1 MPLFDDAGLI
11 PAAQITNPARTVGDA
26 AGTMNQIIAE
36 YGGVVEH
43 TIERRSA
50 LQGWVPLRPV
60 RGTNTVQN
68 FAVGEASLQKVIPGT
83 PPDAAPAEFS
93 KASLVIDT
101 LINARNTMALLETFQ
116 TSYDARK
123 EVGIEHGRRI
133 SKFFDQA
140 MFIQAAKASQ
150 LAHSKF
156 NNGQANK
163 PAGHFGG
170 NVVTLTASGDAQ
182 DPAKLYKAIRDLSV
196 RFENKDVVPA
206 QDDMILAVRPEQ
218 FYALADAEQ
227 IVNGT
232 YKTSEGN
239 TLAGTPIYK
248 ALGVPVIS
256 SNNLPNTN
264 ITAHELS
271 NTANGN
277 AYNGDFTKLVGLMF
291 SARALLAGET
301 IPLTSDVFYDKNYKM
316 WFVDSHLSFG
326 VTANRAEYAGSI
338 WLP

>member
-1 MPLFDDAGLI
+1 MPLFDDAGNI
-11 PAAQITNPARTVGDA
+11 PVANITNPARTVGDA

-36 YGGVVEH
+36 YGGHVEH
-43 TIERRSA
+43 TIERRSV

-60 RGTNTVQN
+60 RGTNTIQN
-68 FAVGEASLQKVIPGT
+68 YAVGEVSLQKVIPGQA
-83 PPDAAPAEFS
+83 PDASPAEFS
-93 KASLVIDT
+93 KANLVIDT
-101 LINARNTMALLETFQ
+101 LINARNTMPLLETFQ

-140 MFIQAAKASQ
+140 LFIQAAKASQ

-156 NNGQANK
+156 NNGQAGK

-170 NVVTLTASGDAQ
+170 NVVTLGNAGDRQ
-182 DPAKLYKAIRDLSV
+182 DPAKLYKAIRDLCV
-196 RFENKDVVPA
+196 LFENKDVIPA
-206 QDDMILAVRPEQ
+206 QDDLILAVRPEQ
-218 FYALADAEQ
+218 FYALADADQ
-227 IVNGT
+227 IVNGNFR
-232 YKTSEGN
+232 TSDGN
-239 TLAGTPIYK
+239 DMTGVPIYK

-256 SNNLPNTN
+256 SVNIPNTN

-271 NTANGN
+271 TTGNGN

-291 SARALLAGET
+291 STRALLAGET

-316 WFVDSHLSFG
+316 WFVDSHLAFG
-326 VTANRAEYAGSI
+326 ATANRAEYAGSI
-338 WLP
+338 WIP

>member
-1 MPLFDDAGLI
+1 MALFDDAGLI

-36 YGGVVEH
+36 YGGMVEH

-50 LQGWVPLRPV
+50 LQGWVPLRSV

-68 FAVGEASLQKVIPGT
+68 FAVGEATLQKVVPGT
-83 PPDAAPAEFS
+83 PPDASPAEFS
-93 KASLVIDT
+93 KANLVIDT

-123 EVGIEHGRRI
+123 EVGIEHGRKI

-140 MFIQAAKASQ
+140 MFIQAAKAS
-150 LAHSKF
+150 LLTNSKF
-156 NNGQANK
+156 SNGQANK

-170 NVVTLTASGDAQ
+170 NVVTLTNAGDAQ
-182 DPAKLYKAIRDLSV
+182 DPAKLYKAIRDLTV
-196 RFENKDVVPA
+196 KFELKDVTPA
-206 QDDMILAVRPEQ
+206 QDDMLLAVAPAQ

-227 IVNGT
+227 IVNGD
-232 YKTSEGN
+232 YKTSEGS
-239 TLAGTPIYK
+239 TMTGVPIYK

-256 SNNLPNTN
+256 SNNVPQTN
-264 ITAHELS
+264 VTAHELS
-271 NTANGN
+271 NAANGN

-291 SARALLAGET
+291 STRALLAGET

-326 VTANRAEYAGSI
+326 VTPNRAEYAGSI